1 MLSILLFIELEFDT
15 GTEVYEEYHVLYYSM
30 LHEQAMKENVDMGT
44 AILKYLYPEQAEDIT
59 SDETSLFDQRIR
71 VAKFK
76 ETTTD
81 TVRFLRTYVNINTH
95 NVTI

>member
-1 MLSILLFIELEFDT
+1 MSILLFVELEFDT
-15 GTEVYEEYHVLYYSM
+15 GTEVYEEYHVLYYDM
-30 LHEQAMKENVDMGT
+30 LHELAMKEHVDMGT
-44 AILKYLYPEQAEDIT
+44 AILKYLYPENAEDIT
-59 SDETSLFDQRIR
+59 FDETSLFDQRIR

-76 ETTTD
+76 KTTTD

>member
-1 MLSILLFIELEFDT
+1 MSVLLFVELEFDT
-15 GTEVYEEYHVLYYSM
+15 GCEVYQEYHVLLYGQ
-30 LHEQAMKENVDMGT
+30 LHDLAMKENVDMGT
-44 AILKYLYPEQAEDIT
+44 AILKYLYPEDAEDIAF
-59 SDETSLFDQRIR
+59 DETSLFDQHIR

-95 NVTI
+95 NVTL